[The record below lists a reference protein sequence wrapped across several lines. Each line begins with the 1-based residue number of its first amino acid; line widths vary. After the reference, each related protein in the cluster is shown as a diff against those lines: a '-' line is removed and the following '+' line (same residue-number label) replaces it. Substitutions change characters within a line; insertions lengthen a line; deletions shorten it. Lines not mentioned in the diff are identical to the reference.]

1 MSYPI
6 SSSLRKAFHR
16 ASPVATSGHLPYF
29 LSLLFLTFSTSPFR
43 SSHRKCS
50 IKQVVLK
57 VLQYSRENTYVGMPA
72 ALLKRDFNTGVFLWL
87 FLFTNSYRITFVFP
101 SVLIF
106 LVKKI
111 TKENVTP
118 MKRARASN

>member
-29 LSLLFLTFSTSPFR
+29 LTT
-43 SSHRKCS
+43 CS